1 MSDSELPWDQY
12 QLACLQ
18 AMGIT
23 VWARRAANAA
33 PPAELAVSESDPAEP
48 MPAAA
53 PSKYAT
59 PTVESANAGSTALA
73 TASPSI
79 DQLDWEALQAR
90 VAACTAC
97 PLHERRTQ
105 TVFGV
110 GHRQADWL
118 FIGEA
123 PGADEDRQG
132 EPFVG
137 RAGKL
142 LDQILFALGQDR
154 SRVYI
159 ANVCK
164 CRPPGNREPTPAEAL
179 QCWPYLSRQIQLI
192 GPQVIV
198 AMGRIAAHRLLQTD
212 QKLGDLRQQ
221 VHPLNES
228 ATPVIVTYHP
238 AYLLRNPADKR
249 KVWEDLLFAGE
260 LVRG

>member
-1 MSDSELPWDQY
+1 MSDADLPWDRY

-23 VWARRAANAA
+23 VWARREGLAARPTEAASSASAAAAMQTADAEAA
-33 PPAELAVSESDPAEP
+33 PAAALSTDADPAEERTQG
-48 MPAAA
+48 
-53 PSKYAT
+53 PST
-59 PTVESANAGSTALA
+59 
-73 TASPSI
+73 
-79 DQLDWEALQAR
+79 DQMDWETLQAR
-90 VAACTAC
+90 VAGCTAC
-97 PLHERRTQ
+97 PLHEQRTQ

-110 GHRQADWL
+110 GNRQADWL

-179 QCWPYLSRQIQLI
+179 QCWPYLRRQIQLI
-192 GPQVIV
+192 DPRVIV

-212 QKLGDLRQQ
+212 QKLGDMRQQ
-221 VHPLNES
+221 VHHLSES

-249 KVWEDLLFAGE
+249 KVWEDLLFAGR
-260 LVRG
+260 LVKQQ